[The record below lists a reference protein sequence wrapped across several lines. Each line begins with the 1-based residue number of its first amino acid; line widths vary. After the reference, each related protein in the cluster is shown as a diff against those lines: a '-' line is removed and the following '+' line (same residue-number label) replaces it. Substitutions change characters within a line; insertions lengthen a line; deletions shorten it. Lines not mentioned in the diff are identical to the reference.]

1 MYSIEYTNRFK
12 KDLKLCQKRGLDM
25 SLIFN
30 AIKILTE
37 NGSLPE
43 EYKENTL
50 ANGNA
55 IYNQIGSWFGN
66 NSTMNCE

>member
-1 MYSIEYTNRFK
+1 
-12 KDLKLCQKRGLDM
+12 M

-37 NGSLPE
+37 KGSLPE